1 MLSGKIRV
9 RIGVR
14 MLSIATFIS
23 TGECS
28 ALRRVPG
35 NRLGNPVSRVCYLD
49 DQHWIM
55 YCRESP
61 DCPPLKSGGAEI
73 QQLPA
78 MAVRI
83 LIADDDASIRRL
95 LRRLIESHDGWSVC
109 GDAQDGQDAIGK
121 AAQLN
126 PDVIVLDLAMPQ
138 MNGLQAAREIS
149 RQTPEIPLLLLT
161 VQHVSKELTNEALHA
176 GFKGAISKSTGSEV
190 VKAIEVLLQ
199 HQHFFQPVRSDAFAW

>member
-1 MLSGKIRV
+1 
-9 RIGVR
+9 
-14 MLSIATFIS
+14 
-23 TGECS
+23 
-28 ALRRVPG
+28 
-35 NRLGNPVSRVCYLD
+35 
-49 DQHWIM
+49 
-55 YCRESP
+55 
-61 DCPPLKSGGAEI
+61 
-73 QQLPA
+73 

-95 LRRLIESHDGWSVC
+95 LRRLIESQDGWSVC

-149 RQTPEIPLLLLT
+149 RQTPDIPLLLLT
-161 VQHVSKELTNEALHA
+161 VQQVSKELTNEALHA